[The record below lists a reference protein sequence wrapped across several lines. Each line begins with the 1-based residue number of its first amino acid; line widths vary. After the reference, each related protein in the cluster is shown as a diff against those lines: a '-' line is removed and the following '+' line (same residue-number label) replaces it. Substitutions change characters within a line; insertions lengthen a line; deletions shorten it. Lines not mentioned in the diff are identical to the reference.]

1 MTMLTRNQAIAVLET
16 GRQALVPLFTG
27 LDNEEMTRPATIGGA
42 WSAKD
47 LLGHL
52 AFWEELAAEFVV
64 ARRAG
69 RPPAVDQISAVGDA
83 GVDRANAENQARTGA
98 QSLGMVRARADAAH
112 ASLLQ
117 LIRELDD
124 HEWRS
129 AVNDPNARYP
139 TLGERLGAILGGE
152 VRGPYGHAFDH
163 LPDLEAYVGSLDR
176 R

>member
-16 GRQALVPLFTG
+16 GRQALAPLFTG
-27 LDNEEMTRPATIGGA
+27 LDNEEMTRPATMGGGA

-47 LLGHL
+47 LLGRL

-98 QSLGMVRARADAAH
+98 QSLGMVRARAD
-112 ASLLQ
+112 
-117 LIRELDD
+117 
-124 HEWRS
+124 
-129 AVNDPNARYP
+129 
-139 TLGERLGAILGGE
+139 
-152 VRGPYGHAFDH
+152 
-163 LPDLEAYVGSLDR
+163 R
-176 R
+176 RMRPEI